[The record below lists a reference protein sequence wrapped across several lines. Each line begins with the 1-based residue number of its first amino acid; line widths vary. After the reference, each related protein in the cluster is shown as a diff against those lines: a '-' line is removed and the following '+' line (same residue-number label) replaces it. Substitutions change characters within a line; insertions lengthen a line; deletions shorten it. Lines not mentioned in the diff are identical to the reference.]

1 MAALTLFLPL
11 IRGRLPGCPDLI
23 LHDAVRDAATE
34 FCKRTQLLT
43 ETVPV
48 YVTAGS
54 DLCEL
59 APLEGQHWEVLK
71 VMRGAVAL
79 TPTSRQEAMIHD
91 MDQQTGSPAYYYLEN
106 DPQFGL
112 ALRLAP
118 TPDAAETLT
127 ALVTVRP
134 TDDAADVDDLLWSD
148 YRETIAAGARAWV
161 RRNYGDWV
169 NPQLEAEDR
178 KIFEWATHNQTIRR
192 ARGGANTALRVRS
205 HPF

>member
-1 MAALTLFLPL
+1 
-11 IRGRLPGCPDLI
+11 
-23 LHDAVRDAATE
+23 
-34 FCKRTQLLT
+34 
-43 ETVPV
+43 
-48 YVTAGS
+48 
-54 DLCEL
+54 
-59 APLEGQHWEVLK
+59 
-71 VMRGAVAL
+71 
-79 TPTSRQEAMIHD
+79 
-91 MDQQTGSPAYYYLEN
+91 
-106 DPQFGL
+106 L

-134 TDDAADVDDLLWSD
+134 TDDATDVDDLLWSD

>member
-1 MAALTLFLPL
+1 MAALTLFLPM

-23 LHDAVRDAATE
+23 LYDAVRDTSIE

-59 APLEGQHWEVLK
+59 APLEGQHWEVLR
-71 VMRGAVAL
+71 VLRDTSPL
-79 TPTSRQEAMIHD
+79 TPLSRQEVIVQGF
-91 MDQQTGSPAYYYLEN
+91 DQQTGSPAYYYLES

-192 ARGGANTALRVRS
+192 TRGGANTALRVRS
-205 HPF
+205 HSF